1 MSAPSPSLKRPALQ
15 RIDSIAEMQAQSD
28 AWRGEG
34 LCVGLVPTM
43 GFLHEGHLSLV
54 DHSLKAADRTVVS
67 IFVNPLQFG
76 PQEDFAIYPRD
87 MERDLDLLSRRGVDA
102 VFNPATAE
110 FYPADFSTAVEV
122 EELTKGLCGPFRP
135 GHFRGVT
142 TVVTKLFTAVK
153 PHLAV
158 FGQKDYQQATVIRRL
173 VRDLNLDLRIE
184 VAPTVREADGLA
196 MSSRN
201 VLLSAEDR
209 QQASALYEALS
220 MGREK
225 IERGERDANQI
236 IAEMRAHIESTLDAS
251 IDYISIAHP
260 DTLEEVAH
268 ITGPV
273 VIALAVRLSNVRLID
288 NIVAAPLD
296 R

>member
-1 MSAPSPSLKRPALQ
+1 MQ
-15 RIDSIAEMQAQSD
+15 RIDSIAEMQRQSD
-28 AWRGEG
+28 AWRGAG
-34 LCVGLVPTM
+34 LRIGLVPTM

-76 PQEDFAIYPRD
+76 PQEDYAIYPRD
-87 MERDLDLLSRRGVDA
+87 MERDLDLLSRRGVHS
-102 VFNPATAE
+102 VFHPATAE
-110 FYPADFSTAVEV
+110 FYPADFSTSVEV

-153 PHLAV
+153 PHQAV
-158 FGQKDYQQATVIRRL
+158 FGQKDYQQAAVIRRL

-201 VLLSAEDR
+201 VLLSTEDR
-209 QQASALYEALS
+209 QRAPALYEALS
-220 MGREK
+220 MGRER
-225 IERGERDANQI
+225 IEQGERDANQI

-268 ITGPV
+268 ITSPV

-288 NIVAAPLD
+288 NIVASPLG

>member
-1 MSAPSPSLKRPALQ
+1 MKR
-15 RIDSIAEMQAQSD
+15 IHTVAEMQAQSD
-28 AWRGEG
+28 AWRGTG

-54 DHSLKAADRTVVS
+54 DHSLEAADRTVVS

-76 PQEDFAIYPRD
+76 PKEDYAIYPRD

-102 VFNPATAE
+102 VFHPQTVE
-110 FYPADFSTAVEV
+110 FYPPDFSTFVEV

-158 FGQKDYQQATVIRRL
+158 FGQKDYQQATIIRRL

-201 VLLSAEDR
+201 VLLSAEER
-209 QQASALYEALS
+209 QRASALYEALTI
-220 MGREK
+220 GRKK
-225 IERGERDANQI
+225 IEQGERAASRI
-236 IAEMRAHIESTLDAS
+236 VAEMRAHIERALDAS

-260 DTLEEVAH
+260 DTLEEITH

>member
-1 MSAPSPSLKRPALQ
+1 MQ
-15 RIDSIAEMQAQSD
+15 RIDSIAEMQRQSD
-28 AWRGEG
+28 IWRGAD
-34 LCVGLVPTM
+34 LCIGLVPTM

-54 DHSLKAADRTVVS
+54 DHSLEAADRTVVS

-76 PQEDFAIYPRD
+76 PKEDFAIYPRD

-102 VFNPATAE
+102 AFHPQTAE
-110 FYPADFSTAVEV
+110 FYPADFSTFVEV

-135 GHFRGVT
+135 DHFRGVT

-153 PHLAV
+153 PHLAI
-158 FGQKDYQQATVIRRL
+158 FGQKDYQQTAVIRRL
-173 VRDLNLDLRIE
+173 VRDLNLDLRVE

-201 VLLSAEDR
+201 ILLSAEER
-209 QQASALYEALS
+209 QRASALYEALT
-220 MGREK
+220 MGRER
-225 IERGERDANQI
+225 IERGASDASQI
-236 IAEMRAHIESTLDAS
+236 IAAMQGHLESALDAS

-273 VIALAVRLSNVRLID
+273 VLALAVRLSNVRLID
-288 NIVAAPLD
+288 NIVAAPLGH
-296 R
+296 

>member
-1 MSAPSPSLKRPALQ
+1 MKRIYAV
-15 RIDSIAEMQAQSD
+15 AEMQRQSD
-28 AWRGEG
+28 AWRGAG
-34 LCVGLVPTM
+34 LRIGLVPTM

-54 DHSLKAADRTVVS
+54 DHSLEVADRTVVS

-76 PQEDFAIYPRD
+76 PKEDFAIYPRD

-102 VFNPATAE
+102 VFHPQTVE
-110 FYPADFSTAVEV
+110 FYPPDFSTSVEV

-173 VRDLNLDLRIE
+173 VRDLNLDLRVE
-184 VAPTVREADGLA
+184 VAPTVRETDGLA

-201 VLLSAEDR
+201 VLLSAEER
-209 QQASALYEALS
+209 QRASVLYEALT
-220 MGREK
+220 MGREQ
-225 IERGERDANQI
+225 IEQGECDASQI
-236 IAEMRAHIESTLDAS
+236 TAAMRAHIEHALDAS

-260 DTLEEVAH
+260 DTLEEMAH

-288 NIVAAPLD
+288 NIIATPLD